1 MSFPT
6 QQLEPYTLYITVSV
20 PEESAERLAHRYD
33 YDMSTIIEVF
43 KEKRSEN
50 SKEFVLGATDFD
62 WGVYWHRELGDG
74 TWYIYRYTE
83 RGMYQGPPGLWK
95 PRTYHRY
102 DVKQSPRLNHH
113 VVGLVR
119 VMRVPEETG
128 KGVTAFLDWLA
139 PLARMYV
146 AHRLNKVDEGVEDFD
161 ANMLILHVLHF
172 AYREV

>member
-6 QQLEPYTLYITVSV
+6 QQLEPCTLYITVSV
-20 PEESAERLAHRYD
+20 PEEPAERLAHRYD

-139 PLARMYV
+139 PLV
-146 AHRLNKVDEGVEDFD
+146 SLNAE
-161 ANMLILHVLHF
+161 
-172 AYREV
+172 